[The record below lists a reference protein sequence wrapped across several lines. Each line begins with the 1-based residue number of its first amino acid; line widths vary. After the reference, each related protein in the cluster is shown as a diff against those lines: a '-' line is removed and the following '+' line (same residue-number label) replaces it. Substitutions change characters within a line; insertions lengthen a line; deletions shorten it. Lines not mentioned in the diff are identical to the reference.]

1 MDNKVYYGEY
11 TLMHWINLI
20 LKRNIILPD
29 YQRYFVW
36 NQDKT
41 KELIN
46 AFKEKQFIPPV
57 TIGSFK
63 NEEESINLILDGQQ
77 RLTSILLAYIRIFP
91 DKKAYSQRKQIGF
104 MDENDNPIEEES
116 IDNILEWNFNRL
128 LKKGNTKSQ
137 IRENLIPGNYIN
149 VDFGIDGDFF
159 NNNFL
164 GFSYLVP
171 QLDDA
176 KAQQRF
182 YSKVFRNINI
192 QGEVLLPQESR
203 AALYYLDK
211 DLDKYFVPKFVEQ
224 ILVNDAKVDF
234 VRYLAL
240 LSQYKKDKAA
250 DNLAKGFVRKMEKYY
265 EEYIYFTVGEENS
278 NIFVKYSE
286 VFKDK
291 EEYKDIFKILE
302 NTLAKMGLIRKYNS
316 IIDIDIAL
324 FGLIYFIVFEKR
336 EIDCDK
342 KNDIISEIE
351 EKIKRIKEP
360 QKNSLNLHVKSPA
373 AFKYLRA
380 RVKSSIEIY
389 ERYIIK

>member
-77 RLTSILLAYIRIFP
+77 RLTSILLAYIGIFP
-91 DKKAYSQRKQIGF
+91 DKKASSQGKQIGF
-104 MDENDNPIEEES
+104 MDENDNLIEEES

-128 LKKGNTKSQ
+128 LEKGNTKSQ
-137 IRENLIPGNYIN
+137 IRENLISENYVNI
-149 VDFGIDGDFF
+149 DFGIDEDFL

-224 ILVNDAKVDF
+224 ILVNNTKVDF

-265 EEYIYFTVGEENS
+265 EEYIYFTVGEEDS
-278 NIFVKYSE
+278 NMFVKYSE

-291 EEYKDIFKILE
+291 EEYKNIFKILE
-302 NTLAKMGLIRKYNS
+302 NTLSKIGLIKKYNS

-351 EKIKRIKEP
+351 AKIKSIKEP

-380 RVKSSIEIY
+380 SVKSSIDIY
-389 ERYIIK
+389 EGYIK